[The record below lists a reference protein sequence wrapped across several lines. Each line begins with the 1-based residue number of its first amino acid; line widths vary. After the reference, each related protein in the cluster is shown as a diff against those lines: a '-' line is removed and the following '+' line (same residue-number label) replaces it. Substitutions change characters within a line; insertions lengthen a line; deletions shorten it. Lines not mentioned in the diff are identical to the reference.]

1 MRAFYWPLI
10 AVAGLCIGA
19 GVHLFIQQGSYVWGA
34 IGVALG
40 VALALLAMETVK
52 QEGTP

>member
-1 MRAFYWPLI
+1 MKAFYWPAI
-10 AVAGLCIGA
+10 CVAGLCIAAGA
-19 GVHLFIQQGSYVWGA
+19 HLFIRQGSYVWGA